1 MDYVMQVIYVV
12 TTTNEIP
19 TIIQTQDN
27 MPSEVLIVNKVREIV
42 PSEVHVVTQVDENV
56 PRSPSQ

>member
-1 MDYVMQVIYVV
+1 
-12 TTTNEIP
+12 
-19 TIIQTQDN
+19 

>member
-1 MDYVMQVIYVV
+1 
-12 TTTNEIP
+12 
-19 TIIQTQDN
+19 
-27 MPSEVLIVNKVREIV
+27 MPSELLIVNKVGEFV